1 MFFTIS
7 LYVALAVFGV
17 GLLYKISTWF
27 RYRIG
32 FTARELS
39 PAERTSAA
47 IKGITLTLFSGKIFT
62 LFRVFILDVLLQ
74 IRLLR
79 QDSLRWLMHIC
90 LYVGFML
97 LLLMHALDKFVTSVL
112 FAEYYSTINPFMFLR
127 DLFGLL
133 VIVGIAI
140 ALYRRFIM
148 RVPRVRT
155 AGQDHYALIILAVI
169 MISGV
174 LLEATKITSY
184 SKYQEMVEEY
194 TVAADE
200 EELRA
205 LETYWVKEFAVV
217 SPTVKGPF
225 EEKLL
230 ESGRE
235 AHEMTCAQCHSK
247 PQWAFL
253 GYTTA
258 KTISSIALGLDRAHI
273 PEILWYIHFLACWL
287 GLAYL
292 PFSKMFHIFAS
303 PLSLLANSV
312 MDKESSSPANIA
324 TRQVLE
330 LDACTHCGSCTANC
344 SVGVAFE
351 SIPNL
356 NILPSEKIVSLKK
369 LASGNHL
376 TEEQLRHV
384 QEGIFLCT
392 NCERCTVVCPVGIN
406 LQDMWF
412 SVREALLERGYPEF
426 FMLSPFSYYRGLRRE
441 TLIED
446 GYREPL
452 DRARNAIAAKCQLM
466 SPDKLIP
473 LSPADRDFKSGLN
486 LSAQA
491 STFSV
496 CFGCQ
501 SCTTVCPVVA
511 NYDNPEEV
519 LGMLPHQIMH
529 ACGLGVR
536 DLALGSNMLW
546 DCLTCYQCQ
555 EHCPQ
560 GVCITDVLYELK
572 NVAVKQ
578 VRQKALE
585 RMGISL

>member
-7 LYVALAVFGV
+7 LYVALAVFGCGMV
-17 GLLYKISTWF
+17 YKISTWF
-27 RYRIG
+27 HYRIG
-32 FTARELS
+32 IDGRKFS
-39 PAERTSAA
+39 VAERIAAA
-47 IKGITLTLFSGKIFT
+47 IKGITSTLFSGKVFT
-62 LFRVFILDVLLQ
+62 LLRVFILDVLLQ
-74 IRLLR
+74 IRVLR
-79 QDSLRWLMHIC
+79 QDFLRWLMHIC

-97 LLLMHALDKFVTSVL
+97 LLLMHALDKFITSKL

-127 DLFGLL
+127 DLFGFL
-133 VIVGIAI
+133 VIGGIAI

-148 RVPRVRT
+148 KVPRLRT
-155 AGQDHYALIILAVI
+155 GGQDHYALFILAVI

-174 LLEATKITSY
+174 LFEATKITSY
-184 SKYQEMVEEY
+184 SRYQEMVEEY

-200 EELRA
+200 AELKA
-205 LETYWVKEFAVV
+205 LESYWVKEFGVV
-217 SPTVKGPF
+217 SPNVKGPF
-225 EEKLL
+225 DEEVLS
-230 ESGRE
+230 SGRE

-258 KTISSIALGLDRAHI
+258 KVISPIALGVDRTNI
-273 PEILWYIHFLACWL
+273 PEILWYMHFLACWL

-312 MDKESSSPANIA
+312 MDKKSSSPANIA
-324 TRQVLE
+324 TRQILE
-330 LDACTHCGSCTANC
+330 LDACTHCGSCTVHC

-356 NILPSEKIVSLKK
+356 NILPSEKIGSIKS
-369 LASGNHL
+369 LASGQHL
-376 TEEQLRHV
+376 SEQQLTHL

-406 LQDMWF
+406 LQEMWI
-412 SVREALLERGYPEF
+412 STREALLERGYPEF
-426 FMLSPFSYYRGLRRE
+426 SMLSPLSYYRGLMRQ
-441 TLIED
+441 TLVED
-446 GYREPL
+446 GYTEPL
-452 DRARNAIAAKCQLM
+452 DRAREAVAAKCHLM
-466 SPDKLIP
+466 STDKIIP
-473 LSPADRDFKSGLN
+473 LSPVDRDFKSELS

-491 STFSV
+491 STFTV

-511 NYDNPEEV
+511 NYENPEEV

-560 GVCITDVLYELK
+560 GVWITDVLYELK
-572 NVAVKQ
+572 NVAVKGA
-578 VRQKALE
+578 RQNT
-585 RMGISL
+585 S

>member
-1 MFFTIS
+1 MFFTNS
-7 LYVALAVFGV
+7 LYVALAIFGV

-27 RYRIG
+27 RHRIG
-32 FTARELS
+32 LDAREFS
-39 PAERTSAA
+39 ASERAAAA
-47 IKGITLTLFSGKIFT
+47 IKGITVTLFSGKIFT
-62 LFRVFILDVLLQ
+62 LLRVFIVDVLLQ
-74 IRLLR
+74 IRVLR
-79 QDSLRWLMHIC
+79 QDFLRWLMHIC

-97 LLLMHALDKFVTSVL
+97 LLLMHALDKFITSVL
-112 FAEYYSTINPFMFLR
+112 FPEYYSTINPFMFLR
-127 DLFGLL
+127 DLFGFL
-133 VIVGIAI
+133 VILGIAI
-140 ALYRRFIM
+140 ALYRRFVM
-148 RVPRVRT
+148 KVPRLQT
-155 AGQDHYALIILAVI
+155 GGQDYYALTILAVI

-174 LLEATKITSY
+174 LLEGTKITSY
-184 SKYQEMVEEY
+184 SRYQEMVEEY
-194 TVAADE
+194 TIAADE

-205 LETYWVKEFAVV
+205 LETYWVKEFGVI
-217 SPTVKGPF
+217 SPTLKAPF
-225 EEKLL
+225 DDELL

-235 AHEMTCAQCHSK
+235 AHEMSCVQCHSK
-247 PQWAFL
+247 PQSAFL

-258 KTISSIALGLDRAHI
+258 KIISPIALGLDRAKI
-273 PEILWYIHFLACWL
+273 STILWYIHFLSCWL
-287 GLAYL
+287 GLAYI
-292 PFSKMFHIFAS
+292 PFSKMFHLFAS

-312 MDKESSSPANIA
+312 MDKETSSPANIA
-324 TRQVLE
+324 TRQIIE
-330 LDACTHCGSCTANC
+330 LDACTHCGSCTVNC
-344 SVGVAFE
+344 SVGIAFE

-356 NILPSEKIVSLKK
+356 NILPSEKIGSLKK

-376 TEEQLRHV
+376 TEQQLRHV
-384 QEGIFLCT
+384 QEGIYLCT
-392 NCERCTVVCPVGIN
+392 NCERCTLVCPVGIN

-412 SVREALLERGYPEF
+412 SAREALLERGYPEF
-426 FMLSPFSYYRGLRRE
+426 FMLSPFSYYRGLMRQS
-441 TLIED
+441 LVED

-452 DRARNAIAAKCQLM
+452 DRAREVIAAECHLM
-466 SPDKLIP
+466 SPDKLIL
-473 LSPADRDFKSGLN
+473 LSPADRGFRGDLS

-511 NYDNPEEV
+511 NFDNPEEV

-560 GVCITDVLYELK
+560 GVTITDVLYELK

-578 VRQKALE
+578 VSQQAP
-585 RMGISL
+585 

>member
-1 MFFTIS
+1 MFFTNS
-7 LYVALAVFGV
+7 LYVALTIFGL

-27 RYRIG
+27 RYNIGVEAGDIPTSTRI
-32 FTARELS
+32 
-39 PAERTSAA
+39 SAA
-47 IKGITLTLFSGKIFT
+47 IKGITSTLLSGKIFT
-62 LFRVFILDVLLQ
+62 LLRVFIVDVLLQ
-74 IRLLR
+74 IRVLR
-79 QDSLRWLMHIC
+79 QDFLRWLMHIC
-90 LYVGFML
+90 LYLGFML
-97 LLLMHALDKFVTSVL
+97 LLLMHALDKFITSVL
-112 FAEYYSTINPFMFLR
+112 FPEYYSTINPFMFLR
-127 DLFGLL
+127 DLFGFM

-148 RVPRVRT
+148 KVPRLQT
-155 AGQDHYALIILAVI
+155 GGQDYYALIILAVI

-174 LLEATKITSY
+174 FLEGTKITSY
-184 SKYQEMVEEY
+184 SRYQEMVEEY
-194 TVAADE
+194 TIAADE
-200 EELRA
+200 QELRA

-217 SPTVKGPF
+217 SPNVKAPF
-225 EEKLL
+225 DEELL
-230 ESGRE
+230 VSGKE
-235 AHEMTCAQCHSK
+235 AHEMSCVQCHSK
-247 PQWAFL
+247 PQSAFM

-258 KTISSIALGLDRAHI
+258 KIISPIALGLDRANI

-287 GLAYL
+287 GLTYL
-292 PFSKMFHIFAS
+292 PFSKMFHLFAS

-330 LDACTHCGSCTANC
+330 LDACTHCGSCTVNC
-344 SVGVAFE
+344 SVGIAFE
-351 SIPNL
+351 AMPNL
-356 NILPSEKIVSLKK
+356 NILPSEKIVSIKK
-369 LASGNHL
+369 LASGTRL
-376 TEEQLRHV
+376 TEQQLIDV
-384 QEGIFLCT
+384 QEGIYLCT

-412 SVREALLERGYPEF
+412 SVREAVLERGYPEF
-426 FMLSPFSYYRGLRRE
+426 FMLSPLSYYRGLRRE
-441 TLIED
+441 ALVDD

-452 DRARNAIAAKCQLM
+452 DRARGAIAAECQLM
-466 SPDKLIP
+466 APDKLIP
-473 LSPADRDFKSGLN
+473 LSPTDREFKSGLS
-486 LSAQA
+486 LSAQS

-501 SCTTVCPVVA
+501 TCTTVCPVVA
-511 NYDNPEEV
+511 NYYNPEEI

-578 VRQKALE
+578 VRQKV
-585 RMGISL
+585 S

>member
-7 LYVALAVFGV
+7 LYLALAVFGV

-27 RYRIG
+27 RHRIG
-32 FTARELS
+32 LDAKECST
-39 PAERTSAA
+39 AERAAAA
-47 IKGITLTLFSGKIFT
+47 IKGIAITLFSGKILT
-62 LFRVFILDVLLQ
+62 LFRVFIVDVLLQ
-74 IRLLR
+74 IRVLR
-79 QDSLRWLMHIC
+79 QDFLRWLMHIC

-97 LLLMHALDKFVTSVL
+97 LLLMHALDKFITSVL
-112 FAEYYSTINPFMFLR
+112 FPEYYSTINPFMFLR
-127 DLFGLL
+127 DLFGFL
-133 VIVGIAI
+133 VILGIAI
-140 ALYRRFIM
+140 ALYRRFVM
-148 RVPRVRT
+148 KVPRLQT
-155 AGQDHYALIILAVI
+155 GGQDYYALTILAVI

-174 LLEATKITSY
+174 LLEGTKITSY
-184 SKYQEMVEEY
+184 SRYQEMVEEY
-194 TVAADE
+194 TIAADE

-205 LETYWVKEFAVV
+205 LETYWVKEFGVV
-217 SPTVKGPF
+217 SPTVKAPF
-225 EEKLL
+225 ADELL

-235 AHEMTCAQCHSK
+235 AHEMSCAQCHSK

-258 KTISSIALGLDRAHI
+258 KIISPIALGLDRAKI
-273 PEILWYIHFLACWL
+273 STILWYIHFFACWL

-292 PFSKMFHIFAS
+292 PFSKMFHLFAS

-312 MDKESSSPANIA
+312 MDKETSSPANIA
-324 TRQVLE
+324 TRQIIE
-330 LDACTHCGSCTANC
+330 LDACTHCGSCTVNC
-344 SVGVAFE
+344 SVGIAFE

-356 NILPSEKIVSLKK
+356 NILPSEKIGSLKK

-376 TEEQLRHV
+376 TEQQLRHV
-384 QEGIFLCT
+384 QEGIYLCT
-392 NCERCTVVCPVGIN
+392 NCERCTLVCPVGIN

-412 SVREALLERGYPEF
+412 SAREALLERGYPEF
-426 FMLSPFSYYRGLRRE
+426 FMLSPFSYYRGLMRQS
-441 TLIED
+441 LVED

-452 DRARNAIAAKCQLM
+452 DRAREVIAAEYHFM

-473 LSPADRDFKSGLN
+473 LSPADRAFRSDLS

-511 NYDNPEEV
+511 NFDNPEEV

-560 GVCITDVLYELK
+560 GVTITDVLYELK
-572 NVAVKQ
+572 NAAVKQ
-578 VRQKALE
+578 VRQEAPQ
-585 RMGISL
+585 RMGIRP

>member
-1 MFFTIS
+1 MFFTMS
-7 LYVALAVFGV
+7 LYVALAVFGL

-32 FTARELS
+32 LTAKKLS
-39 PAERTSAA
+39 AAERTSAA

-62 LFRVFILDVLLQ
+62 LLRVFILDVLLQ
-74 IRLLR
+74 IRVLR
-79 QDSLRWLMHIC
+79 QDFLRWLMHIC

-97 LLLMHALDKFVTSVL
+97 LLLMHALDKFITSAL
-112 FAEYYSTINPFMFLR
+112 FPEYYSTINPFMFLR
-127 DLFGLL
+127 DLFGFL
-133 VIVGIAI
+133 VIAGIAI

-148 RVPRVRT
+148 KVPRLRT
-155 AGQDHYALIILAVI
+155 GGQDYYALIILAVI

-174 LLEATKITSY
+174 LLEGSKITSY
-184 SKYQEMVEEY
+184 SRYQEMVEEY

-217 SPTVKGPF
+217 SPTVKKPF
-225 EEKLL
+225 EEEIL
-230 ESGRE
+230 ESGKE

-258 KTISSIALGLDRAHI
+258 KIISSIALGLDRANI

-324 TRQVLE
+324 TRQIIE
-330 LDACTHCGSCTANC
+330 LDACTHCGSCTVNC

-351 SIPNL
+351 SMPNL
-356 NILPSEKIVSLKK
+356 NILPSEKIVSIKN

-376 TEEQLRHV
+376 TEQQLRHV

-412 SVREALLERGYPEF
+412 NVRETVLERGYPEF
-426 FMLSPFSYYRGLRRE
+426 FMLSPLSYYRGLRRE
-441 TLIED
+441 ALVED
-446 GYREPL
+446 GYTEPL
-452 DRARNAIAAKCQLM
+452 DRARQAIAAECHLM
-466 SPDKLIP
+466 TPDKLIP

-486 LSAQA
+486 LSTQA

-511 NYDNPEEV
+511 NYDNPEKV

-578 VRQKALE
+578 VRQKA
-585 RMGISL
+585 S

>member
-7 LYVALAVFGV
+7 LYVALAVFGL

-27 RYRIG
+27 RYQIG
-32 FTARELS
+32 LTAKELS
-39 PAERTSAA
+39 AVERTSAA

-62 LFRVFILDVLLQ
+62 LLRVFILDVLLQ
-74 IRLLR
+74 IRVLR
-79 QDSLRWLMHIC
+79 QDFLRWLMHIC

-97 LLLMHALDKFVTSVL
+97 LLLMHALDKFITSVL
-112 FAEYYSTINPFMFLR
+112 FPEYYSTINPFMFLR
-127 DLFGLL
+127 DLFGFL
-133 VIVGIAI
+133 VIAGIAI

-148 RVPRVRT
+148 KVPRLRT
-155 AGQDHYALIILAVI
+155 GGQDYYALIILAVI

-174 LLEATKITSY
+174 LLEGSKITSY
-184 SKYQEMVEEY
+184 SRYQEMVEEY

-217 SPTVKGPF
+217 SPTVKKPF
-225 EEKLL
+225 EEELL
-230 ESGRE
+230 ESGKE
-235 AHEMTCAQCHSK
+235 AHEMTCAQCHSE

-258 KTISSIALGLDRAHI
+258 KIISAIALGLDRANI

-303 PLSLLANSV
+303 PLSLIANSV

-324 TRQVLE
+324 TRQIIE
-330 LDACTHCGSCTANC
+330 LDACTHCGSCTVNC

-351 SIPNL
+351 SMPNL
-356 NILPSEKIVSLKK
+356 NILPSEKIVSIKN

-376 TEEQLRHV
+376 TEQQLRHV

-412 SVREALLERGYPEF
+412 NVRETVLERGYPEF
-426 FMLSPFSYYRGLRRE
+426 FMLSPLSYYRGLRRE
-441 TLIED
+441 ALVED
-446 GYREPL
+446 GYTEPL
-452 DRARNAIAAKCQLM
+452 DRARQAIAAECHLM
-466 SPDKLIP
+466 TPDKLIP
-473 LSPADRDFKSGLN
+473 LSPADREFKGNLN

-511 NYDNPEEV
+511 NYDNPEEI

-578 VRQKALE
+578 IRQKA
-585 RMGISL
+585 S

>member
-7 LYVALAVFGV
+7 LYVALAVFGCGMV
-17 GLLYKISTWF
+17 YKISTWF
-27 RYRIG
+27 HYRIG
-32 FTARELS
+32 IDRREFS
-39 PAERTSAA
+39 VAQRIAAA
-47 IKGITLTLFSGKIFT
+47 IKGITSTLFSGKVFT
-62 LFRVFILDVLLQ
+62 LLRVFILDVLLQ
-74 IRLLR
+74 IRVLR
-79 QDSLRWLMHIC
+79 QDFLRWLMHIC

-97 LLLMHALDKFVTSVL
+97 LLLMHALDKFITSKL

-127 DLFGLL
+127 DLFGFL
-133 VIVGIAI
+133 VIAGIAI

-148 RVPRVRT
+148 KVPRLRT
-155 AGQDHYALIILAVI
+155 GGQDYYALIILAVI

-174 LLEATKITSY
+174 LFEATKITSY
-184 SKYQEMVEEY
+184 SRYQEMVEEY

-200 EELRA
+200 EELKA
-205 LETYWVKEFAVV
+205 LESYWVKEFGVV
-217 SPTVKGPF
+217 SPNVKGPF
-225 EEKLL
+225 DEEVLS
-230 ESGRE
+230 SGRE

-258 KTISSIALGLDRAHI
+258 KIISPIALGVDRTNI
-273 PEILWYIHFLACWL
+273 PEILWYMHFLACWL

-312 MDKESSSPANIA
+312 MDKKSSSPANIT
-324 TRQVLE
+324 TRQILE
-330 LDACTHCGSCTANC
+330 LDACTHCGSCTVHC

-356 NILPSEKIVSLKK
+356 NILPSEKIGSIKS
-369 LASGNHL
+369 LASGQHL
-376 TEEQLRHV
+376 SEQQLRHL

-406 LQDMWF
+406 LQEMWI
-412 SVREALLERGYPEF
+412 STREALLERGYPEF
-426 FMLSPFSYYRGLRRE
+426 SMLSPLSYYRGLMRQ
-441 TLIED
+441 TLVED
-446 GYREPL
+446 GYTEPL
-452 DRARNAIAAKCQLM
+452 DRAREAIAAKCHLM
-466 SPDKLIP
+466 STDKIIP
-473 LSPADRDFKSGLN
+473 LSPVDRDFKSELS

-491 STFSV
+491 STFAV

-511 NYDNPEEV
+511 NYENPEEV

-555 EHCPQ
+555 EYCPQ
-560 GVCITDVLYELK
+560 GVWITDVLYELK
-572 NVAVKQ
+572 NVAVKGA
-578 VRQKALE
+578 RQNT
-585 RMGISL
+585 S

>member
-7 LYVALAVFGV
+7 LYLALAVFGV

-27 RYRIG
+27 RHRIG
-32 FTARELS
+32 LDAREFS
-39 PAERTSAA
+39 AVERAAAA
-47 IKGITLTLFSGKIFT
+47 IKGIAITLFSGKIFT
-62 LFRVFILDVLLQ
+62 LLRVFIVDVLLQ
-74 IRLLR
+74 IRVLR
-79 QDSLRWLMHIC
+79 QDFLRWLMHIC

-97 LLLMHALDKFVTSVL
+97 LLLMHALDKFITSVL
-112 FAEYYSTINPFMFLR
+112 FPEYYSTINPFMFLR
-127 DLFGLL
+127 DLFGFM
-133 VIVGIAI
+133 VILGITI

-148 RVPRVRT
+148 KVPRLQT
-155 AGQDHYALIILAVI
+155 GGQDYYALIILAVI

-174 LLEATKITSY
+174 LLEGSKITSY
-184 SKYQEMVEEY
+184 SRYQEMVEEY
-194 TVAADE
+194 TIAADE

-205 LETYWVKEFAVV
+205 LETYWVKEFGVV
-217 SPTVKGPF
+217 SPTVRAPF
-225 EEKLL
+225 DDELL

-235 AHEMTCAQCHSK
+235 AHEMSCVQCHSK
-247 PQWAFL
+247 PQSAFL

-258 KTISSIALGLDRAHI
+258 KIISPIALDLDRAKI
-273 PEILWYIHFLACWL
+273 STILWYIHFLACWL
-287 GLAYL
+287 GLAYI
-292 PFSKMFHIFAS
+292 PFSKMFHLFAS

-312 MDKESSSPANIA
+312 MDKETSSPVNIA
-324 TRQVLE
+324 TRQIIE
-330 LDACTHCGSCTANC
+330 LDACTHCGSCTVNC
-344 SVGVAFE
+344 SVGIAFE

-356 NILPSEKIVSLKK
+356 NILPSEKIGSLKK
-369 LASGNHL
+369 LASGKHL
-376 TEEQLRHV
+376 TEQQLRHV
-384 QEGIFLCT
+384 QEGIYLCT
-392 NCERCTVVCPVGIN
+392 NCERCTLVCPVGIN

-412 SVREALLERGYPEF
+412 SAREALLERGYPEF
-426 FMLSPFSYYRGLRRE
+426 FMLSPFSYYRGLMRQS
-441 TLIED
+441 LVED

-452 DRARNAIAAKCQLM
+452 DRTRETIAAECHFM

-473 LSPADRDFKSGLN
+473 LSPADRAFRSDLS

-511 NYDNPEEV
+511 NFDNPEEV

-560 GVCITDVLYELK
+560 GVTITDVLYELK

-578 VRQKALE
+578 VRQE
-585 RMGISL
+585 VT

>member
-7 LYVALAVFGV
+7 LYVALAVFGCGMV
-17 GLLYKISTWF
+17 YKISTWF

-32 FTARELS
+32 TDGRDFSAG
-39 PAERTSAA
+39 ERIAAA
-47 IKGITLTLFSGKIFT
+47 IKGIPASLFSGKIVT
-62 LFRVFILDVLLQ
+62 LLRVSILDVFLQ
-74 IRLLR
+74 MRVLR
-79 QDSLRWLMHIC
+79 QDFLRWLMHIC

-97 LLLMHALDKFVTSVL
+97 LLLMHGLDKFITSV
-112 FAEYYSTINPFMFLR
+112 FFPEYYSTINPFLFLR
-127 DLFGLL
+127 DLFGFL
-133 VIVGIAI
+133 VIAGIAI

-148 RVPRVRT
+148 KVPRLRT
-155 AGQDHYALIILAVI
+155 GGQDYYALIILAVI

-174 LLEATKITSY
+174 LFEATNITSY

-217 SPTVKGPF
+217 SPDVKGPF
-225 EEKLL
+225 DQELL
-230 ESGRE
+230 KSGRE

-253 GYTTA
+253 SYPTA
-258 KTISSIALGLDRAHI
+258 KIISPIALGLDRANVAK
-273 PEILWYIHFLACWL
+273 ILWYMHFLACWL

-324 TRQVLE
+324 TKQIIE
-330 LDACTHCGSCTANC
+330 LDACTHCGSCTVNC

-351 SIPNL
+351 SIPNR
-356 NILPSEKIVSLKK
+356 NILPSEKIGSVKS
-369 LASGNHL
+369 LASGHHL
-376 TEEQLRHV
+376 TEQQLKHM

-406 LQDMWF
+406 LQDMWN

-426 FMLSPFSYYRGLRRE
+426 SLLSPLSYYRGLMRQ
-441 TLIED
+441 TLVKN
-446 GYREPL
+446 GYTEPL
-452 DRARNAIAAKCQLM
+452 DRAREAIAAEYLLM
-466 SPDKLIP
+466 RSDNLIP
-473 LSPADRDFKSGLN
+473 LSPADGDFRSDLS

-560 GVCITDVLYELK
+560 GIWITDVLYELK
-572 NVAVKQ
+572 NVAVKRAKQ
-578 VRQKALE
+578 NA
-585 RMGISL
+585 S